1 MKFLI
6 RGSLLVLLLIVA
18 CTAYAQPVQ
27 LLNAFPNLTFTKPL
41 ALTHSGDGTNRIFV
55 AQQTGQI
62 LVFPNDSTTAAAN
75 VFLNIS
81 NRLSSSSGEEGLL
94 GLAFHPQYASNGYF
108 YVNYT
113 APGPL
118 RTIISRFKVSASDPG
133 KADSLSE
140 LKILEY
146 NQPYTNHNGGGLAF
160 GPDGYLYIAAGDGG
174 SSGDPQNNAQNN
186 SILLGKILRIDVN
199 GNTPTTPYRIPSDNP
214 FAGNTTGFREEIW
227 AYGLRNP
234 WRFSFDPQTGILW
247 AGDVGQGTREE
258 IDIIQKGKNYGWRIM
273 EGMIC
278 YNPPSGCDTTGL
290 TLPIKDYGHD
300 VGSSVTGGC
309 VYRGLRRPELAGAY
323 IYGDFGSGRIWKL
336 RYQGGVVTE
345 DALLLQAPF
354 SVSSF
359 GVDQNNEMHV
369 CAYTYSGT
377 SGIYRFNRSL
387 ASSATGEANIPPAF
401 KLDQNY
407 PNPFNPST
415 SISFSLP
422 AASFVTLEV
431 YSMLGQKVA
440 LLVNETLGAG
450 SHSVL
455 FSAGNLPSGV
465 YLYRLRAGGFTSTK
479 KLTLLR

>member
-1 MKFLI
+1 MKLLLQECLI
-6 RGSLLVLLLIVA
+6 ILLLIAA
-18 CTAYAQPVQ
+18 CTAHGQPVQ
-27 LLNAFPNLTFTKPL
+27 LLNAFPSLTFTKPL
-41 ALTHSGDGTNRIFV
+41 ALAHSADGTDRIFV

-62 LVFPNDSTTAAAN
+62 LVFPNDSTAAAAK
-75 VFLNIS
+75 VFLDIG
-81 NRLSSSSGEEGLL
+81 NRISSSAGEEGLL
-94 GLAFHPQYASNGYF
+94 GLVFHPQYASNGYF

-118 RTIISRFKVSASDPG
+118 RTVISRFKVSSTDPDR
-133 KADSLSE
+133 ADSLSE

-160 GPDGYLYIAAGDGG
+160 GPDGYLYIGAGDGG
-174 SSGDPQNNAQNN
+174 SGGDPSNNAQTL
-186 SILLGKILRIDVN
+186 SVLLGKILRIDVG
-199 GNTPTTPYRIPSDNP
+199 GNTPTTQYRIPSDNP
-214 FAGNTTGFREEIW
+214 FAGNTGGFQQEIW

-234 WRFSFDPQTGILW
+234 WRFSFDPQTGVLW

-278 YNPPSGCDTTGL
+278 YNPPSGCDTAGL

-300 VGSSVTGGC
+300 VGNSITGGY
-309 VYRGLRRPELAGAY
+309 VYHGSRRPELSGAY

-336 RYQGGVVTE
+336 RYQGGIVTE

-359 GVDQNNEMHV
+359 GVDQNNELYV
-369 CAYTYSGT
+369 CAYSYTGT
-377 SGIYRFNRSL
+377 SGIYRFNRSQ
-387 ASSATGEANIPPAF
+387 ASSATGEAEIPPEF
-401 KLDQNY
+401 RLNQNF

-415 SISFSLP
+415 RISFSLP
-422 AASFVTLEV
+422 AESFVTLEV
-431 YSMLGQKVA
+431 YSMLGQKVGV
-440 LLVNETLGAG
+440 LVNETLGAG
-450 SHSVL
+450 NHSAL

-465 YLYRLRAGGFTSTK
+465 YMYRLKAGSFTSTR
-479 KLTLLR
+479 KLTVLR